1 MASQPNQV
9 SIKSIVRRATMKD
22 TDKLNIL
29 TFCTHERYEQNL
41 CRTGHNFYS
50 IAQGKLW
57 NEDYGEIPENYQEIK
72 IIPWHI
78 QFDLILSHTSC
89 ERLQFAKNLQAMY
102 NIPIIRHTH
111 VLPDIRFDVQQQVEG
126 FNSITVDHDSF
137 ISDYNMKAWGKKQE
151 RTTGFIEHGM
161 DYDFWQTGEELE
173 RENVLLSVVNEWP
186 NRDWCCGWNLW
197 NEIIKTD
204 EGTLPVKVLGNSP
217 GFSEPADSIED
228 LRDTYKSSSI
238 FLNTSIHSPVPTVL
252 MEAMACGCAIV
263 STNNCM
269 IPEIIQHGEN
279 GLLADT
285 ADELRASCQFL
296 LDNPQE
302 ARRLGEN
309 ARNTIKDN
317 YSLDRFT
324 KNWND
329 LFFKV
334 IRNYKK

>member
-137 ISDYNMKAWGKKQE
+137 ISDYNMKAWGKKQGTGT
-151 RTTGFIEHGM
+151 RLFYTT
-161 DYDFWQTGEELE
+161 Y
-173 RENVLLSVVNEWP
+173 
-186 NRDWCCGWNLW
+186 
-197 NEIIKTD
+197 
-204 EGTLPVKVLGNSP
+204 
-217 GFSEPADSIED
+217 A
-228 LRDTYKSSSI
+228 
-238 FLNTSIHSPVPTVL
+238 
-252 MEAMACGCAIV
+252 
-263 STNNCM
+263 
-269 IPEIIQHGEN
+269 
-279 GLLADT
+279 
-285 ADELRASCQFL
+285 ADEKGRVEFGG
-296 LDNPQE
+296 
-302 ARRLGEN
+302 RR
-309 ARNTIKDN
+309 
-317 YSLDRFT
+317 
-324 KNWND
+324 D
-329 LFFKV
+329 L
-334 IRNYKK
+334 

>member
-1 MASQPNQV
+1 MTSQPNQV
-9 SIKSIVRRATMKD
+9 SIKSMVRRATMQD
-22 TDKLNIL
+22 SDKLNIL

-41 CRTGHNFYS
+41 CKTGHNFYS
-50 IAQGKLW
+50 IKRGKVW
-57 NEDYGEIPENYQEIK
+57 NKDYGEIPENYQEIEVL
-72 IIPWHI
+72 PWHI
-78 QFDLILSHTSC
+78 QFDLVLCHTSC
-89 ERLQFAKNLQAMY
+89 ERLQFSKNLQTMY
-102 NIPIIRHTH
+102 NIPILRHTH
-111 VLPDIRFDVQQQVEG
+111 VLPDIRFDVDQQVSA
-126 FNSITVDHDSF
+126 FNAISVDHNSF
-137 ISDYNMKAWGKKQE
+137 ISDYNMNAWGNQKSD
-151 RTTGFIEHGM
+151 TTSFIEHGM
-161 DYDFWQTGEELE
+161 DYEFWQTGEDLE

-197 NEIIKTD
+197 NEIIKTK
-204 EGTLPVKVLGNSP
+204 EGVLPVKVLGNSP
-217 GFSEPADSIED
+217 GFSEPAEDIEA
-228 LRDTYKSSSI
+228 LRDAYKSSSI

-252 MEAMACGCAIV
+252 MEAMACGCAVV

-296 LDNPQE
+296 LDNPDE

-334 IRNYKK
+334 IRDYKK

>member
-1 MASQPNQV
+1 MASQPNQT
-9 SIKSIVRRATMKD
+9 SIKSMVRRATMKNS
-22 TDKLNIL
+22 DKLNIL

-50 IAQGKLW
+50 IARGKTW
-57 NEDYGEIPENYQEIK
+57 NEDYGEIPDNYQQIEIL
-72 IIPWHI
+72 PWHV
-78 QFDLILSHTSC
+78 QFDLILCHTSC
-89 ERLQFAKNLQAMY
+89 ERLQFSKNLQAMY
-102 NIPIIRHTH
+102 NIPVLRHTH
-111 VLPDIRFDVQQQVEG
+111 VLPDIRFDVPQQVSA
-126 FNSITVDHDSF
+126 FNSTPVDYNSF
-137 ISDYNMKAWGKKQE
+137 ISDNNMRAWGNE
-151 RTTGFIEHGM
+151 ESDSTGFIEHGM
-161 DYDFWQTGEELE
+161 DYDFWQTGEELQ

-197 NEIIKTD
+197 NEIIKT
-204 EGTLPVKVLGNSP
+204 EKGVLPVKVLGSSP
-217 GFSEPADSIED
+217 GFSEPAESIED
-228 LRDTYKSSSI
+228 LRDAYKSSSV

-269 IPEIIQHGEN
+269 IPEIITHNEN
-279 GLLADT
+279 GLLANT
-285 ADELRASCQFL
+285 ADELREHCQFL

-324 KNWND
+324 ESWND
-329 LFFKV
+329 LFIKV

>member
-1 MASQPNQV
+1 M
-9 SIKSIVRRATMKD
+9 
-22 TDKLNIL
+22 
-29 TFCTHERYEQNL
+29 
-41 CRTGHNFYS
+41 
-50 IAQGKLW
+50 
-57 NEDYGEIPENYQEIK
+57 
-72 IIPWHI
+72 
-78 QFDLILSHTSC
+78 
-89 ERLQFAKNLQAMY
+89 
-102 NIPIIRHTH
+102 
-111 VLPDIRFDVQQQVEG
+111 
-126 FNSITVDHDSF
+126 
-137 ISDYNMKAWGKKQE
+137 
-151 RTTGFIEHGM
+151 
-161 DYDFWQTGEELE
+161 
-173 RENVLLSVVNEWP
+173 
-186 NRDWCCGWNLW
+186 
-197 NEIIKTD
+197 
-204 EGTLPVKVLGNSP
+204 LPVKVLGSSP

-228 LRDTYKSSSI
+228 LRDAYKSASV

-334 IRNYKK
+334 IRDYKK